1 MNEWLNLIPMS
12 LGAGKYEFFHQ
23 YGAELDRKS
32 ASNNP
37 ELLQKANA
45 MGAGLLSET

>member
-23 YGAELDRKS
+23 YDTGIDRKT
-32 ASNNP
+32 ASNDQA
-37 ELLQKANA
+37 LLQKAKI
-45 MGAGLLSET
+45 MGAGLLPET